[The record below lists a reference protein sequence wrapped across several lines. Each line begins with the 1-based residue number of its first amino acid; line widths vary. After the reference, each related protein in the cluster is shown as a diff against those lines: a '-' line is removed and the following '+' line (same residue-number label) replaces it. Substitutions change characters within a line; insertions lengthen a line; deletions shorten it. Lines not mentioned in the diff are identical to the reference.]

1 VTPRCH
7 PKPVKR
13 PKERA
18 RLKRAKPMR
27 RRSEKTAK
35 VYEQRRELVVRL
47 LKERPRCE
55 ACPRILAWC
64 SANGWMGRRPQCQRD
79 SVDCHEILKRSAG
92 GSILDEANILCVC
105 RVGHDWIGR
114 HPIAAKAIGLDRS
127 RYGVHAR
134 GLTSTMPKVSE

>member
-35 VYEQRRELVVRL
+35 VYEKRRELVARL

-79 SVDCHEILKRSAG
+79 SVDVHEILTRARG
-92 GSILDEANILCVC
+92 GSILDESNLLCVC
-105 RVGHDWIGR
+105 RTGAHRWIHD
-114 HPIAAKAIGLDRS
+114 HPIAAQAIGLLAS
-127 RYGVHAR
+127 RYGADLR
-134 GLTSTMPKVSE
+134 SLTSTSQNT

>member
-1 VTPRCH
+1 MQH

-35 VYEQRRELVVRL
+35 VYEKRRELVARL

-64 SANGWMGRRPQCQRD
+64 SANGWMGRRPRCGRD
-79 SVDCHEILKRSAG
+79 SVDVHEILPRSAG
-92 GSILDEANILCVC
+92 GSILDEGNCLAVC
-105 RVGHDWIGR
+105 RAGHSWAHA
-114 HPIAAKAIGLDRS
+114 HPIASRQIGILAS

-134 GLTSTMPKVSE
+134 GVTLTMPKVSE